1 MAQIEFKNVSYVYG
15 MGTPFEKTAL
25 DDFNILIEKGIITG
39 LIGHTGSGKSTLALL
54 ICGLLKPT
62 RGSIYID
69 GEEMYKAEAE
79 VEFGEG
85 SAKKKRKIKGS
96 KKHNRENSQKM
107 RFKAGI
113 IFQYPEYQ
121 LFEENVYKDIAYGP
135 TNMGLSEEEIDRRV
149 KDAAEFAGIMPD
161 LFEKSPFELSGGQKR
176 RVAIA
181 GVMAMDPPILILD
194 EPAAGLDPRG
204 RAEILGG
211 MCEYQKI
218 TGKTMI
224 MISHSMEDMARY
236 SDKVLVIKEAKPYL
250 YGTVDEIFSQAQ
262 LLKGAGL
269 SIPQITKLFIELKKR
284 GINVNENIYNL
295 DKAKNEIASLLT
307 ENAEKKELID

>member
-1 MAQIEFKNVSYVYG
+1 MTQIEFKDVSYIYG
-15 MGTPFEKTAL
+15 MGTPFQKTAL
-25 DDFNILIEKGIITG
+25 DNFNISIEKGIITG

-54 ICGLLKPT
+54 ICGLLQPT

-69 GEEMYKAEAE
+69 GEEIYKAE
-79 VEFGEG
+79 VEFEEE
-85 SAKKKRKIKGS
+85 STKRKRKIKGS
-96 KKHNRENSQKM
+96 KKHNRENANKM

-121 LFEENVYKDIAYGP
+121 LFEETVYKDIAYGP
-135 TNMGLSEEEIDRRV
+135 INMGLPEAEIDRRV

-161 LFEKSPFELSGGQKR
+161 VFEKSPFELSGGQKR

-204 RAEILGG
+204 REEILGG
-211 MCEYQKI
+211 LCEYQQIK
-218 TGKTMI
+218 GKTMI
-224 MISHSMEDMARY
+224 MISHSMEDMAKY
-236 SDKVLVIKEAKPYL
+236 SDKVLVIKEAKKYM

-262 LLKGAGL
+262 LLKDAGL

-284 GINVNENIYNL
+284 GIDVNENIYNL
-295 DKAKNEIASLLT
+295 NMAKNEVISMLT
-307 ENAEKKELID
+307 GSANKGANT

>member
-1 MAQIEFKNVSYVYG
+1 MTQIEFKNVSYIYG

-25 DDFNILIEKGIITG
+25 DNFNISIEKGIITG

-69 GEEMYKAEAE
+69 GEEIYKAESEIELEQSGA
-79 VEFGEG
+79 
-85 SAKKKRKIKGS
+85 ARRKRKIKGS
-96 KKHNRENSQKM
+96 KKHNRENAGKM

-121 LFEENVYKDIAYGP
+121 LFEETVYKDIAYGP
-135 TNMGLSEEEIDRRV
+135 ANMGLSEEEIDKRV
-149 KDAAEFAGIMPD
+149 KDAAEFAGITTD
-161 LFEKSPFELSGGQKR
+161 LFKKSPFELSGGQKR

-181 GVMAMDPPILILD
+181 GVIAMDPPILILD

-204 RAEILGG
+204 REEILGG
-211 MCEYQKI
+211 LCAYQEI

-224 MISHSMEDMARY
+224 MISHSMEDMAKY
-236 SDKVLVIKEAKPYL
+236 SDKVLVIREAKPYL

-262 LLKGAGL
+262 LLKAAGL
-269 SIPQITKLFIELKKR
+269 SIPQITKLFIELKTR
-284 GINVNENIYNL
+284 GIDVNENIYNL
-295 DKAKNEIASLLT
+295 AKAKDEIVSLLT
-307 ENAEKKELID
+307 K

>member
-1 MAQIEFKNVSYVYG
+1 MSQIEFKNVSYIYG
-15 MGTPFEKTAL
+15 EGTPFKKTAL
-25 DDFNILIEKGIITG
+25 DNLNISFEKGIITG

-54 ICGLLKPT
+54 ICGLLRPT

-69 GEEMYKAEAE
+69 GEEIYKAESDFDDNGKRKRK
-79 VEFGEG
+79 VRG
-85 SAKKKRKIKGS
+85 AKKN
-96 KKHNRENSQKM
+96 NRENSEKM

-121 LFEENVYKDIAYGP
+121 IFEENVYKDIAYGP
-135 TNMGLSEEEIDRRV
+135 TNMGLSQEEIDRRV
-149 KDAAEFAGIMPD
+149 HDAAEFAGIMPD
-161 LFEKSPFELSGGQKR
+161 VFEKSPFELSGGQKR

-204 RAEILGG
+204 REEILGG
-211 MCEYQKI
+211 LCEYQKI

-224 MISHSMEDMARY
+224 MISHSMEDMAKY
-236 SDKVLVIKEAKPYL
+236 SDKILVLKDAKSYL
-250 YGTVDEIFSQAQ
+250 YGSVEEIFSKAQ
-262 LLKGAGL
+262 LLKEAGL

-284 GINVNENIYNL
+284 GIDVSENIYNL
-295 DKAKNEIASLLT
+295 KTAKDEIVSLLT
-307 ENAEKKELID
+307 ENP